1 MIVLLGHSGC
11 FVPVMRFRVAVPT
24 VPVFSVYRGSLP
36 LAFCFVPV
44 MRFCVAVPTVPGFSV
59 YPRQFAFGFLFR
71 PGHAVLCC
79 RTDGS
84 GFFSLSAAVCLW
96 LFVSSRSCGFVLP
109 YRRFR
114 VFQFIRGSLPL
125 AFCFVPVMR
134 FCVAVSTVPEF
145 SVYPRQFAFGFLT
158 VFFRLFFHLP

>member
-44 MRFCVAVPTVPGFSV
+44 MRFCVAVPTVPVFSV
-59 YPRQFAFGFLFR
+59 YPRQFAFGFLFC
-71 PGHAVLCC
+71 PYHAVSCC
-79 RTDGS
+79 RTDDS

-96 LFVSSRSCGFVLP
+96 LFVSSRSCRLRYRTDDSGF
-109 YRRFR
+109 F
-114 VFQFIRGSLPL
+114 SLSAAVCL
-125 AFCFVPVMR
+125 WCFG
-134 FCVAVSTVPEF
+134 
-145 SVYPRQFAFGFLT
+145 GFLPPILSSAASPYNAEEK
-158 VFFRLFFHLP
+158 RRIYELPAAFPCSARQ